1 MYFFDFPVPLSGEP
15 KLDLDVLW
23 LEYWKLIEQLK
34 RLNEDL
40 NAKYSGGEESTSAAA
55 KASQYGT
62 GEAGT
67 ASGSGSGCNCESKA
81 ERASV
86 PTSASID
93 EAGLISFKNS
103 SGKTL
108 FTLQLPLYTGGTG

>member
-1 MYFFDFPVPLSGEP
+1 MYFFDFPAPLNGEP
-15 KLDLDVLW
+15 KLDLEVLW

-40 NAKYSGGEESTSAAA
+40 NAKYSGGEEITSVAE

-67 ASGSGSGCNCESKA
+67 ASGSGCDCESKA

-93 EAGLISFKNS
+93 TSGLISFKNS

-108 FTLQLPLYTGGTG
+108 FTMQLPLYTGGTG